1 MVVVV
6 QPAWGRWWLFSGLL
20 LGSAALPLAPQ
31 GGHLFPPS
39 EDVSP
44 LLLCMLKTLPWLPMC
59 CGKLSAL
66 GDVSV
71 HLCSLIVQDASPTY

>member
-6 QPAWGRWWLFSGLL
+6 RLAWGRWWLFSGLL

-31 GGHLFPPS
+31 GGHLFPRS

-44 LLLCMLKTLPWLPMC
+44 LLLCRLKTLPCLPMY
-59 CGKLSAL
+59 CGELRSL
-66 GDVSV
+66 GDVLVNLGS
-71 HLCSLIVQDASPTY
+71 